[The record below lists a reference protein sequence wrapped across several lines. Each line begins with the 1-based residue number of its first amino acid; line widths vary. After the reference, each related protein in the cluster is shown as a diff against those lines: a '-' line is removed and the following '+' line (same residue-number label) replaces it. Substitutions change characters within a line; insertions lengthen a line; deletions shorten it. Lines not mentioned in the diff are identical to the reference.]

1 MTTLEERYQKLLKE
15 AEENPYIL
23 GVILGGSRGKDD
35 AFVTEHSDYDM
46 IVVLSDETSE
56 AVKEELQSL
65 ATPDFDIFPKTMTVF
80 KEHAKWG
87 TEKDWDR
94 YNYTHNRAIID
105 KTGEIQKI
113 INEKGDLP
121 KEVQREYL
129 EERVDAYMNSLYR
142 SAKYWRD
149 GLEAAALMDASE
161 SLPYLM
167 DALYALEGRVKPY
180 NKYFRWELEHHPL
193 KFLPWSVDEFV
204 ADYMTILTTGDIKTQ
219 EKIFQGVKKLFL
231 EQGYNESIDGWKG
244 KYFVG

>member
-1 MTTLEERYQKLLKE
+1 MTTLEDRYQKLLKE
-15 AEENPYIL
+15 VQENPHVL
-23 GVILGGSRGKDD
+23 GFIYGGSRGKDS

-46 IVVLSDETSE
+46 IIILSDDAPEEVKRELKSLE
-56 AVKEELQSL
+56 A
-65 ATPDFDIFPKTMTVF
+65 PDFDVFPKTMAEF
-80 KEHAKWG
+80 KEHARWG
-87 TEKDWDR
+87 TKKDWDR
-94 YNYTHNRAIID
+94 YNYTHNKAIVD

-113 INEKGDLP
+113 IDEKGDLP
-121 KEVQREYL
+121 KEVQRGYI
-129 EERVDAYMNSLYR
+129 EERLDAYMNSVYR

-149 GLEAAALMDASE
+149 GLEFSAILDASE

-180 NKYFRWELEHHPL
+180 NKYFEWELRNHPL
-193 KFLPWSVDEFV
+193 KLLPWPVEEFM
-204 ADYMTILTTGDIKTQ
+204 ADYMKILTTGDIQTQ